1 MNIGVLGSGAVGQV
15 LAKGYREAGHNVT
28 IGTRDRSKL
37 GRLQQGSRRERGKLS
52 EGGRQARGEVIIFA
66 VLGVGAQ
73 EAIQL
78 AGAENFK
85 AKLVLDTTNPLD
97 FSKGFPP
104 SLFVGHTDSLG
115 ERIQRWMPG
124 AHVVKAFNTMGN
136 PHMIKP
142 HYGDGTPTHFIAGD
156 DAGAKK
162 KATELLN
169 EVGWKDVQDLGPI
182 SSSRLLESL
191 CLAWCLIY
199 GATGSG
205 DHVFALLRK

>member
-15 LAKGYREAGHNVT
+15 LARGYREAGHNVM
-28 IGTRDRSKL
+28 IGTRDRAKLEGFSKEA
-37 GRLQQGSRRERGKLS
+37 GVSVGSFS
-52 EGGRQARGEVIIFA
+52 EAAKHGEVIIFA

-78 AGAENFK
+78 AGAENFR

-104 SLFVGHTDSLG
+104 TLFVGHTDSLG

>member
-15 LAKGYREAGHNVT
+15 LAKGYREAGHQVM

-37 GRLQQGSRRERGKLS
+37 EVFAKEAGVSIGSFAEA
-52 EGGRQARGEVIIFA
+52 ARHGEVIIFA
-66 VLGVGAQ
+66 VLGTGAE
-73 EAIQL
+73 EAIRL
-78 AGAENFK
+78 AGADVFK
-85 AKLVLDTTNPLD
+85 GKLVLDTTNPLD

-115 ERIQRWMPG
+115 ERVQRWLPG

-142 HYGDGTPTHFIAGD
+142 KYSEGTPTHFIAGD

-162 KATELLN
+162 RTTELLH

-191 CLAWCLIY
+191 CLAWCMIY

-205 DHVFALLRK
+205 DHAFSLLRK

>member
-1 MNIGVLGSGAVGQV
+1 MNIGVLGSGVVGQV
-15 LAKGYREAGHNVT
+15 LAKGYREAGHNVM
-28 IGTRDRSKL
+28 IGTRDRPKLEGFSKEA
-37 GRLQQGSRRERGKLS
+37 GVAVGSFADAA
-52 EGGRQARGEVIIFA
+52 QHGEVLIFA

-73 EAIQL
+73 EVIHL
-78 AGAENFK
+78 AGADSFK
-85 AKLVLDTTNPLD
+85 GKLVLDTTNPLD

-115 ERIQRWMPG
+115 ERIQRSLPG

-136 PHMIKP
+136 AHMIKP
-142 HYGDGTPTHFIAGD
+142 KYGDGTPTHFIAGD

-162 KATELLN
+162 KATELLH

-191 CLAWCLIY
+191 CLAWCMIY

-205 DHVFALLRK
+205 DHAFSLLRK